1 MKTIA
6 KNSCLKRL
14 CPSAL
19 LSLALLAPLPLSAE
33 DKGWFIG
40 LSLGGS
46 LATNAMLKK
55 DLNPAPGGAGG
66 NAGNL
71 MLSTGVS
78 LGARLGYQAFYTNR
92 SGIRFYIS
100 GITTAGIYP
109 DLANA
114 ANSDL
119 PLVLDL
125 YILADMNADYLF
137 NWATGGNYDV
147 GLFAGFFGGT
157 LTGLPILTPNPAPTP
172 TIAITAGVN
181 FGIRMVLNRKH
192 QVELGLKG
200 GAAIYLGRVAS
211 GGAGG
216 APQPPQQPAASDLTN
231 IGGLVHLGASYNYR
245 F

>member
-6 KNSCLKRL
+6 KNSRFKRL

-55 DLNPAPGGAGG
+55 DLVVPPGAPGAGG

-78 LGARLGYQAFYTNR
+78 LGARLGYQAFYTKR

-100 GITTAGIYP
+100 GIATAGIYP

-114 ANSDL
+114 ATSDL

-137 NWATGGNYDV
+137 NWATGSNYDV

-157 LTGLPILTPNPAPTP
+157 LTGLPILTPNPAPMP

-200 GAAIYLGRVAS
+200 GAAIYLGRVANGG
-211 GGAGG
+211 GGA
-216 APQPPQQPAASDLTN
+216 QPPAQPAASDLTN

>member
-14 CPSAL
+14 CPGAL

-78 LGARLGYQAFYTNR
+78 LGARLGYQAFYTKR

-100 GITTAGIYP
+100 GIATAGIYP

-157 LTGLPILTPNPAPTP
+157 LTGLPILTPNPAPMP

-200 GAAIYLGRVAS
+200 GAAIYLGRVANGG
-211 GGAGG
+211 GGA
-216 APQPPQQPAASDLTN
+216 QPPAQPAASDLTN